1 MKDTHARLQIS
12 CSILSIRL
20 QCCTPEHLMHN
31 IARMYLI
38 NPLEFFT
45 SCESTPCMNG
55 GICRETDGKHRCNC
69 PEPFHGPFCQF
80 TSKDWN
86 YSWTATEFALLF
98 VVVFLIACAVGIIC
112 CSFGNSMGFYVSVPT
127 KRYSRWNEEDIS
139 DDEDDLIALGVLQK
153 GTLRMSRTAETIIET
168 ESPCGSSQQVDTV
181 DL

>member
-1 MKDTHARLQIS
+1 
-12 CSILSIRL
+12 
-20 QCCTPEHLMHN
+20 
-31 IARMYLI
+31 
-38 NPLEFFT
+38 
-45 SCESTPCMNG
+45 MNG

>member
-1 MKDTHARLQIS
+1 MSKRKHKWRNGFPS
-12 CSILSIRL
+12 SGFPYYHRRF
-20 QCCTPEHLMHN
+20 P
-31 IARMYLI
+31 
-38 NPLEFFT
+38 EFFT

-112 CSFGNSMGFYVSVPT
+112 C
-127 KRYSRWNEEDIS
+127 R
-139 DDEDDLIALGVLQK
+139 
-153 GTLRMSRTAETIIET
+153 
-168 ESPCGSSQQVDTV
+168 
-181 DL
+181 